1 MCLFR
6 QSTKYHSTPP
16 PTPPFH
22 PQAFCFM
29 YNHLDIQL
37 MPRKRELLFVY
48 IYIYMRANKFP
59 ETVCLCN
66 TPGLVIILQNFPSL
80 PNIYSDHGGHSTSGA
95 SSSIVLLIKI
105 ARVHPLL
112 QCTHTNRCPYG
123 R

>member
-29 YNHLDIQL
+29 NNHLDIQL
-37 MPRKRELLFVY
+37 MPRKRELLFV
-48 IYIYMRANKFP
+48 YIYMRANKFP

-80 PNIYSDHGGHSTSGA
+80 PNIYTDHGGHSTSGA